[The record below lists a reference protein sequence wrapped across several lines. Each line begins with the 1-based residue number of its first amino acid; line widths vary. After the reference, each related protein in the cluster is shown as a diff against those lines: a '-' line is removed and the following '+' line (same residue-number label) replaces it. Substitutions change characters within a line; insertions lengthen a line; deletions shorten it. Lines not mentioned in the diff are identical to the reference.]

1 MKKVIRFILYLGGLA
16 VLSLGVVLNTKTGL
30 GVSPIN
36 SVPYVFSQIT
46 GISLG
51 VMTAILYMICVLI
64 ESLMMGK
71 RWKPKV
77 LLQIPF
83 SILFGV
89 YVNLFNGQ
97 ITYQAE
103 GIVMQIV
110 MQILA
115 ILLISLGA
123 YVSVTMDI
131 VPNAPDGLAQEMGV
145 KMKKSY
151 GSAKNVLDIICVSL
165 TCIIGL
171 VLAGRVIGIGI
182 GTVICA
188 LVIGQVIRLIGRVL
202 QKPLQKVL
210 F

>member
-1 MKKVIRFILYLGGLA
+1 
-16 VLSLGVVLNTKTGL
+16 
-30 GVSPIN
+30 
-36 SVPYVFSQIT
+36 
-46 GISLG
+46 
-51 VMTAILYMICVLI
+51 MICVLI